1 MIEKILL
8 AGLAVL
14 ALAGFLYAGMADR
27 TNTIIYTMKPEI
39 YCLIKDKGFET
50 DREIAD
56 EYINNKASYDQLAE
70 QNLW

>member
-8 AGLAVL
+8 AGLVVL
-14 ALAGFLYAGMADR
+14 ALAGFLYAGSVDR
-27 TNTIIYTMKPEI
+27 TNTIIYSMKPEV
-39 YCLIKDKGFET
+39 YYLIKDKGFET

>member
-1 MIEKILL
+1 MKENILL
-8 AGLAVL
+8 IVFVIVTIT
-14 ALAGFLYAGMADR
+14 GFFYAGMVDR

-56 EYINNKASYDQLAE
+56 EYINNKASYDQLAK